1 MRELSQAQQRK
12 TAPAITDRGGFE
24 LKREEGVCNTVFYRP
39 GSDLLSRA
47 LRQSTIGAEAVNDRV
62 RNGIGWGHL
71 AITTRPVKNS
81 DNTGRAVLAMSIE

>member
-1 MRELSQAQQRK
+1 MNG
-12 TAPAITDRGGFE
+12 RGGFDE
-24 LKREEGVCNTVFYRP
+24 GREEGNCKTVLYRP

-81 DNTGRAVLAMSIE
+81 HNTGQFVLVMSIE